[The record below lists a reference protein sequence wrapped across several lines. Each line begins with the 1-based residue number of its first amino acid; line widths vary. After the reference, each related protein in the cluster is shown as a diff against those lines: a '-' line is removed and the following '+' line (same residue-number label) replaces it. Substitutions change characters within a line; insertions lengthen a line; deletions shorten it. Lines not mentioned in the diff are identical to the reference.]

1 MVVVQLMVRAVGRC
15 CWSDIIAGFLKIS
28 IMAVLLAVNPDGLV
42 KSPIYVVVDLKR
54 RFAVPYVLSNRRLR
68 YYA

>member
-1 MVVVQLMVRAVGRC
+1 MICRRM
-15 CWSDIIAGFLKIS
+15 WEKIFKS
-28 IMAVLLAVNPDGLV
+28 RTLYAFKGINLDGLV

-54 RFAVPYVLSNRRLR
+54 RFAVLHVLPNRRFR

>member
-1 MVVVQLMVRAVGRC
+1 
-15 CWSDIIAGFLKIS
+15 
-28 IMAVLLAVNPDGLV
+28 MAVFTRYIIYDGLV

-54 RFAVPYVLSNRRLR
+54 GFAVPHVLPNPHFR